1 MSGSPKAVKSG
12 FPLERPMIQG
22 GRMGSKRER
31 TLVNTDKEKRIKR
44 YIVGNWKC
52 SKTFVEAVRWFD
64 DFARKYRPADNLQ
77 VIISPPMIWLKSLAD
92 QLKSL
97 GLSGVTLAAQD
108 VSGFPPGSYT
118 GAIAADMLTG
128 IADYALVGH
137 SERRRY
143 FHETSLDVTN
153 KVSEAIDAGIK
164 PIVCVEK
171 SYAMSQLTSLGD
183 METEQMIIAYSPV
196 DAMSYREPEAVEK
209 VEEAARFISGI
220 HPYRPIIYGG
230 AIGPDNAHRYA
241 SIPGIAGLIAGA
253 ASLDAESFNEICLA
267 LAG

>member
-1 MSGSPKAVKSG
+1 M
-12 FPLERPMIQG
+12 
-22 GRMGSKRER
+22 
-31 TLVNTDKEKRIKR
+31 NTDKEKQVKR
-44 YIVGNWKC
+44 YVVGNWKC
-52 SKTFVEAVRWFD
+52 AKSFVEAVRWFD
-64 DFARKYRPADNLQ
+64 AFALKYRPVDHLQ

-97 GLSGVTLAAQD
+97 GLAGVTLAAQD
-108 VSGFPPGSYT
+108 VSGFPPGNYT

-164 PIVCVEK
+164 PIVCVDK
-171 SYAMSQLTSLGD
+171 AYAMSQLTSLSD
-183 METEQMIIAYSPV
+183 MDTEHMLIAYSPV

-209 VEEAARFISGI
+209 VEEAARFISQI

-230 AIGPDNAHRYA
+230 AIGMDNAHRYA
-241 SIPGIAGLIAGA
+241 SAAGIAGLIVGS
-253 ASLDAESFNEICLA
+253 ASLDAESFNQVCLA
-267 LAG
+267 LAD